1 LFSNKMIT
9 NRDQYMKID
18 SLTYRLE

>member
-1 LFSNKMIT
+1 MIT